1 MDAITREILRILIVV
16 ILVCLL
22 TFAAVWV
29 INPEL
34 IETALTPDKA
44 QSNRIELDISETA
57 INDRLDA
64 TGANLSNI
72 ERKVEYVDLDDYH
85 NLSALDC
92 ELEGIKSELR
102 DLEED
107 ISRLDN
113 ASGINGSVGSMN
125 DRAEEVQHQIMGMK
139 DAYYADLLDY
149 GLKGIFAGILVCVCV
164 VTIPYLQYRRGKLYG
179 LIGHGGEKEYA
190 RDRFRKFLYVMMLFG
205 FILLGSGLVM
215 VVLQM
220 ILI

>member
-113 ASGINGSVGSMN
+113 ASGINGSVESMN
-125 DRAEEVQHQIMGMK
+125 NRAEVIQHQIMGMK
-139 DAYYADLLDY
+139 YAYYADLLDY

>member
-34 IETALTPDKA
+34 IQTVRTPDKS
-44 QSNRIELDISETA
+44 QSNRMELDISETA
-57 INDRLDA
+57 INDRLEA

-72 ERKVEYVDLDDYH
+72 DRKVEYVDPDDYH
-85 NLSALDC
+85 NLSALEC

-107 ISRLDN
+107 ISRLN
-113 ASGINGSVGSMN
+113 NTSGINGSVGSMN
-125 DRAEEVQHQIMGMK
+125 DRAEEIQYRIWEMK
-139 DAYYADLLDY
+139 DTYYADLLDY
-149 GLKGIFAGILVCVCV
+149 GLRGIFAGIVVCICV

-215 VVLQM
+215 VILRI

>member
-1 MDAITREILRILIVV
+1 MDVITREILRILIVV

-34 IETALTPDKA
+34 IETTLTPDEA
-44 QSNRIELDISETA
+44 PIDRMEPDITETG
-57 INDRLDA
+57 INDRSDA
-64 TGANLSNI
+64 TDANLSNI
-72 ERKVEYVDLDDYH
+72 ERKVEYVDPDDYH
-85 NLSALDC
+85 NLSLLEG

-107 ISRLDN
+107 ISRLN
-113 ASGINGSVGSMN
+113 NTSGIPGSVGSMN
-125 DRAEEVQHQIMGMK
+125 NRAEVIQYRIGGMK

-149 GLKGIFAGILVCVCV
+149 GLKGIFAGIVVCVCV

-190 RDRFRKFLYVMMLFG
+190 RDRFKKFLYVMMLFG

-215 VVLQM
+215 VVLRI

>member
-113 ASGINGSVGSMN
+113 ASGINGSVESMN
-125 DRAEEVQHQIMGMK
+125 NRAEVIQHQIMGMK

>member
-16 ILVCLL
+16 ILVCLM

-34 IETALTPDKA
+34 IDTVRTPDKA

-107 ISRLDN
+107 ISRLNN

-190 RDRFRKFLYVMMLFG
+190 RDRFKKFLYVMMLFG

-215 VVLQM
+215 VVLQI

>member
-34 IETALTPDKA
+34 IQTVLTPDEA
-44 QSNRIELDISETA
+44 QTERMELDISE
-57 INDRLDA
+57 INDRLDVI
-64 TGANLSNI
+64 GANLSNI
-72 ERKVEYVDLDDYH
+72 DRKVEYVDLDDYH
-85 NLSALDC
+85 NLSALEC

-107 ISRLDN
+107 ISRLN
-113 ASGINGSVGSMN
+113 NTSGINGSVGSMN
-125 DRAEEVQHQIMGMK
+125 DRAEEIQYRIGEKK

-149 GLKGIFAGILVCVCV
+149 GLKGIFAGIVVCICV

-215 VVLQM
+215 VILQI

>member
-1 MDAITREILRILIVV
+1 M
-16 ILVCLL
+16 
-22 TFAAVWV
+22 
-29 INPEL
+29 
-34 IETALTPDKA
+34 
-44 QSNRIELDISETA
+44 
-57 INDRLDA
+57 
-64 TGANLSNI
+64 
-72 ERKVEYVDLDDYH
+72 EYVDLDDYH

-113 ASGINGSVGSMN
+113 ASGINGSVESMN
-125 DRAEEVQHQIMGMK
+125 NRAEVIQHQIMGMK